1 MRTIIFI
8 YLYTS
13 AAEAAEKAGM
23 PQLDPSVW
31 APQIFWLIITF
42 GFLYLVIW
50 KVILP
55 RLSDSIEQRNDHIS
69 DNLDEAKKVAN
80 EAEILNK
87 SYEEIIL
94 KAKNEASKIILNN
107 KKDIN
112 QKLFNIKKETEK
124 IFDKK
129 LKEVEKDINLM
140 KKESITDVE
149 KIALDLSDNII
160 FEMTGNKIDKKNI
173 EDTIKEIIKNEQS
186 RELN

>member
-1 MRTIIFI
+1 MRTFI
-8 YLYTS
+8 LFCLYSS

-42 GFLYLVIW
+42 SLLYLVIW
-50 KVILP
+50 KIILP

-69 DNLDEAKKVAN
+69 DNLDEAKKVAS

-94 KAKNEASKIILNN
+94 KTKNEASKIILNN

-112 QKLFNIKKETEK
+112 EKLLNIKKESEK
-124 IFDKK
+124 NFDKK
-129 LKEVEKDINLM
+129 LKEVEKEINLM
-140 KKESITDVE
+140 KKNSIADVK

-160 FEMTGNKIDKKNI
+160 FEMTGNKIDKKKI
-173 EDTIKEIIKNEQS
+173 EDTIIEITKNKLQ
-186 RELN
+186 ELN